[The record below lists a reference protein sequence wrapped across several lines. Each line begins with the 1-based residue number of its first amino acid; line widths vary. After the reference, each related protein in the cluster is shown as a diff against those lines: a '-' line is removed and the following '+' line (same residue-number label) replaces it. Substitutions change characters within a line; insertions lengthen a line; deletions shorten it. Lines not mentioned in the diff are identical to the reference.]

1 MSRSRRR
8 SAVCVCLI
16 FLAALETVGA
26 AEIPIPA
33 TRAKIDLLGE
43 GPDYLSLGF
52 GGFDMIRE
60 AARAGKLG
68 PSVAGL
74 VEYRSGAK
82 YAVFGP
88 LLGILAN
95 ANGGLVGYA
104 GIYVDGA
111 ISSWILTPFAAA
123 GGYRRGEGKRL
134 GGVFVFHLGGTVA
147 YRFENQTRLGITL
160 THTSNSR
167 VYTEN
172 PGAESLLLSYAIPFG
187 TRD

>member
-1 MSRSRRR
+1 MSRSWTRV
-8 SAVCVCLI
+8 ALCAGLI
-16 FLAALETVGA
+16 FHAALQPVA
-26 AEIPIPA
+26 ATEIPIPA
-33 TRAKIDLLGE
+33 TQAKIDLLGE
-43 GPDYLSLGF
+43 THDYLSLGF

-68 PSVAGL
+68 PSVAGQ

-82 YAVFGP
+82 YSVFGP

-95 ANGGLVGYA
+95 ANGGVVGYA

-111 ISSWILTPFAAA
+111 ISSWMLTPFAAA
-123 GGYRRGEGKRL
+123 GGYRRGDGKRL

-147 YRFENQTRLGITL
+147 YRFENQTRLGLTL
-160 THTSNSR
+160 AHTSNCR

-172 PGAESLLLSYAIPFG
+172 PGEESLLLSYAIPFG
-187 TRD
+187 ASN